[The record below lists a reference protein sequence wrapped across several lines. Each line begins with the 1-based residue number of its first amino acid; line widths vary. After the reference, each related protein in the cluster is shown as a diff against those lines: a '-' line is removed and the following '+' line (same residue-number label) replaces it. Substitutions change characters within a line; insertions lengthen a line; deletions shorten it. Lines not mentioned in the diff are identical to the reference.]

1 MAFILSSSLNQAH
14 ILFAISRTMAA
25 SGSGSNKRTREE
37 LEAAEGNGKDPGVEA
52 APAADPDPG
61 SESDDDDFDSYVPP
75 SPKRGRMDVLASQLE
90 EAANTD
96 DVRQRLQAQQAIE
109 RDFTL
114 DRLKP
119 AFRKLKE
126 LADGH
131 GLLPKVEPPLEEKI
145 NHYAPKVDQLAGIVL
160 KALAKKDDAS
170 EEEEEE
176 DED

>member
-14 ILFAISRTMAA
+14 SLCNQPHHGCLRLRIQQAHQGGAGGGGGQGQ
-25 SGSGSNKRTREE
+25 GSG
-37 LEAAEGNGKDPGVEA
+37 GG
-52 APAADPDPG
+52 G
-61 SESDDDDFDSYVPP
+61 SAG
-75 SPKRGRMDVLASQLE
+75 GRPRPRVRVRRRLRLLRHQLE